1 MSMTIPELHRALRS
15 LRLSGM
21 VASIEARALQVSRHE
36 MNLLEGF
43 SWLVQDEP
51 DRRRSRLLERRHSTS
66 GLSER
71 KDLAAVDWT
80 YNPKLPR
87 REILEIATLK
97 FIEAREGALLIG
109 QPAPAKA
116 TAPRP
121 SRSWPCS
128 VATEPS
134 TAKRTYCCRKST
146 KRASSA
152 SCASTAHRSTPRS

>member
-71 KDLAAVDWT
+71 KDLAAFDRT
-80 YNPKLPR
+80 YNPKRLLCDNLFKAPWVGLVHRREARAPR
-87 REILEIATLK
+87 RGSRAGYGPPRQRGSPVRSASRK
-97 FIEAREGALLIG
+97 APAREV
-109 QPAPAKA
+109 A
-116 TAPRP
+116 TA
-121 SRSWPCS
+121 
-128 VATEPS
+128 
-134 TAKRTYCCRKST
+134 
-146 KRASSA
+146 SA
-152 SCASTAHRSTPRS
+152 R